1 MKIILF
7 IALLAAL
14 YFVGKR
20 ALSKRSNMGKGEAAK
35 LLGVATD
42 ADSEAVL
49 EAHRRLIAK
58 VHPDAGGN
66 AELASRIT
74 EAAFSDLDGPV
85 QRVGALDV
93 PIAYSQPLEAVT
105 LPSPASIVAAAK
117 KALYR

>member
-14 YFVGKR
+14 YFFGKR
-20 ALSKRSNMGKGEAAK
+20 MLSKPSGMGKGEAAK
-35 LLGVATD
+35 LLGVSTD

-66 AELASRIT
+66 AELAARINL
-74 EAAFSDLDGPV
+74 ARD
-85 QRVGALDV
+85 
-93 PIAYSQPLEAVT
+93 T
-105 LPSPASIVAAAK
+105 LLKP
-117 KALYR
+117 